1 MYYLDL
7 LAVGLVWGCS
17 YALMALGLTLVYGLL
32 RILHVAQA
40 TVFTFGAYIGV
51 LVATHS
57 GSLGLA
63 FLAAAVAAGLLGPA
77 IYRVVYQPILDKPRY
92 VLLVASVGIVIAMED
107 GFRLIFGPYGEPF
120 NVGSSWLSHTVAV
133 DGITLSALQ
142 VCIVLT
148 ALVLLGVLGIL
159 ATRTRVGVAWRAT
172 VSDPAMA
179 QSFGVNVTNVRYLC
193 FAIASAIAG
202 LAGVLIGLLNGLV
215 EPPMGSVISY
225 KGLAII
231 VLGGLGNVR
240 GTLVASLVL
249 GVVESFGSVLL
260 NNFIDRDA
268 IAFAFV
274 ILVLMLRPQGLFE
287 QAA

>member
-1 MYYLDL
+1 MYYVDL

-57 GSLGLA
+57 GSLVLA
-63 FLAAAVAAGLLGPA
+63 FLAAAVAAGILGPA

-120 NVGSSWLSHTVAV
+120 NLESSLSHTYTL
-133 DGITLSALQ
+133 DGITLSAVQ
-142 VCIVLT
+142 ICIVLT
-148 ALVLLGVLGIL
+148 ALVLFGVLGIL
-159 ATRTRVGVAWRAT
+159 ATRTRAGVAWRAT

-179 QSFGVNVTNVRYLC
+179 QSFGVSLTNVRYLC

-215 EPPMGSVISY
+215 EPTMGSVISY

-274 ILVLMLRPQGLFE
+274 IFVLMLRPQGLFD

>member
-1 MYYLDL
+1 
-7 LAVGLVWGCS
+7 
-17 YALMALGLTLVYGLL
+17 
-32 RILHVAQA
+32 
-40 TVFTFGAYIGV
+40 
-51 LVATHS
+51 
-57 GSLGLA
+57 
-63 FLAAAVAAGLLGPA
+63 
-77 IYRVVYQPILDKPRY
+77 
-92 VLLVASVGIVIAMED
+92 VASVGIVIAMED

-120 NVGSSWLSHTVAV
+120 NVESPLSLAYTV
-133 DGITLSALQ
+133 DGITLSAVQ
-142 VCIVLT
+142 ICIVLT
-148 ALVLLGVLGIL
+148 ALVLFGVLGIL
-159 ATRTRVGVAWRAT
+159 AARTRTGVAWRAT
-172 VSDPAMA
+172 VADPAMA
-179 QSFGVNVTNVRYLC
+179 QSFGVSVSNVHYLC
-193 FAIASAIAG
+193 FAMASAIAG

-274 ILVLMLRPQGLFE
+274 IFVLVLRPHGLFD

>member
-1 MYYLDL
+1 
-7 LAVGLVWGCS
+7 
-17 YALMALGLTLVYGLL
+17 
-32 RILHVAQA
+32 
-40 TVFTFGAYIGV
+40 
-51 LVATHS
+51 
-57 GSLGLA
+57 
-63 FLAAAVAAGLLGPA
+63 
-77 IYRVVYQPILDKPRY
+77 
-92 VLLVASVGIVIAMED
+92 
-107 GFRLIFGPYGEPF
+107 
-120 NVGSSWLSHTVAV
+120 VGSSWLSHTYAV

-142 VCIVLT
+142 VSIVLT

-274 ILVLMLRPQGLFE
+274 ILVLMLRPQGLFD

>member
-1 MYYLDL
+1 MYYVELF
-7 LAVGLVWGCS
+7 AVGIVWGCS

-63 FLAAAVAAGLLGPA
+63 FLAAAVAAGILGPA

-107 GFRLIFGPYGEPF
+107 GFRLIFGPYGKPF
-120 NVGSSWLSHTVAV
+120 NVEPPLSHTYTV
-133 DGITLSALQ
+133 DGITLSAVQ
-142 VCIVLT
+142 ICIVLT
-148 ALVLLGVLGIL
+148 ALVLFGVLGIL
-159 ATRTRVGVAWRAT
+159 AARTRTGVAWRAT

-179 QSFGVNVTNVRYLC
+179 QSFGVSVSSVRYLC
-193 FAIASAIAG
+193 FLIASAIAG

-274 ILVLMLRPQGLFE
+274 IFVLMLRPQGLFD

>member
-1 MYYLDL
+1 MYYVDL

-63 FLAAAVAAGLLGPA
+63 FLAAAVAAGILGPA

-92 VLLVASVGIVIAMED
+92 ILLVASVGIVIAMED

-120 NVGSSWLSHTVAV
+120 NVESPLSQTYTV

-142 VCIVLT
+142 ICIVLT
-148 ALVLLGVLGIL
+148 ALVLFGVLGIL
-159 ATRTRVGVAWRAT
+159 ATRTRAGVAWRAT

-179 QSFGVNVTNVRYLC
+179 QSFGVSLTHVRYLC

-215 EPPMGSVISY
+215 EPTMGSVISY

-274 ILVLMLRPQGLFE
+274 ILVLMLRPQGLFD